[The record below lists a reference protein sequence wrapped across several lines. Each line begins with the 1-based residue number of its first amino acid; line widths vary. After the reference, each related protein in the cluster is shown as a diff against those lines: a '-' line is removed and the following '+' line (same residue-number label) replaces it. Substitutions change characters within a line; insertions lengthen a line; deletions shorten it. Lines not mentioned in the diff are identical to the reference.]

1 MTHEVLREALE
12 SWRAQGVP
20 VDDERRER
28 LRESTVDRI
37 REAMQSATEARR
49 RRAWLTGALLA
60 ALVGVVAAVGV
71 ITVSSALD
79 RAPDAATAPAT
90 QQGELFAQSQDARS
104 TVRRAD
110 QRLALPRTPLPLQ
123 AGDALQA
130 GPGAAVEVA
139 LPDAGR
145 ATLGANGALE
155 VTRAL
160 RAEQRFVLR
169 HGRLDIAIPPE
180 SPHRSLVVTTPH
192 AAVAVVGTVFAVGVL
207 GEGVATVTEVTV
219 ERGRVHL
226 IAHDGEERWL
236 DAGDTWRSSERAAR
250 EPPAADTE
258 PAADE
263 DVSPTEA
270 GPTRQAAPTRG
281 RGPTGAGANPSTL
294 PEQNR
299 LYRQAL
305 DARNA
310 GDDARTVT
318 LLDSLIS
325 RYPGSPLR
333 QEAEVERFRALSRIG
348 RSNEAVR
355 AARRYLSDYEVG
367 FARDEAESLALP
379 SARPTP

>member
-1 MTHEVLREALE
+1 MTHEELREALE

-20 VDDERRER
+20 VDDDRRER
-28 LRESTVDRI
+28 LRESSIDRI
-37 REAMQSATEARR
+37 RGAMQTAADARR
-49 RRAWLTGALLA
+49 RRAWVTGGLLA
-60 ALVGVVAAVGV
+60 ALVGVVAAAGV
-71 ITVSSALD
+71 IAVSSALE
-79 RAPDAATAPAT
+79 RAPNRAAASVA
-90 QQGELFAQSQDARS
+90 QQGELFAQSQDARA

-110 QRLALPRTPLPLQ
+110 QRLPLPRTPLPLQ

-145 ATLGANGALE
+145 ATLAADGELQ
-155 VTRAL
+155 VTHAL

-169 HGRLDIAIPPE
+169 HGRLDVAIPPE
-180 SPHRSLVVTTPH
+180 APHRSLVVTTPH

-207 GEGVATVTEVTV
+207 GEGTATVTEVTV
-219 ERGRVHL
+219 ERGRVHV

-236 DAGDTWRSSERAAR
+236 DAGDRWRSSERAVKEAA
-250 EPPAADTE
+250 AADAE
-258 PAADE
+258 PAAEDTASPDE
-263 DVSPTEA
+263 ASRARRT
-270 GPTRQAAPTRG
+270 APG
-281 RGPTGAGANPSTL
+281 RGSEPAAAASQSTL

-310 GDDARTVT
+310 GDDARAVT
-318 LLDSLIS
+318 LLDALIA

-348 RSNEAVR
+348 RSTEAVR
-355 AARRYLSDYEVG
+355 AARRYLSDYEAG
-367 FARDEAESLALP
+367 FARDEAEALALP
-379 SARPTP
+379 GARPSP